1 MKSKVKET
9 YKAPAMHVVAF
20 SPECIVCNSVNAL
33 IWQLTLP
40 SSVSSPSEE
49 FGRTDYGEA
58 NII

>member
-1 MKSKVKET
+1 MESKVKET

-20 SPECIVCNSVNAL
+20 SPECIICESLNVM
-33 IWQLTLP
+33 IWPLSLP
-40 SSVSSPSEE
+40 SSIGTTEE